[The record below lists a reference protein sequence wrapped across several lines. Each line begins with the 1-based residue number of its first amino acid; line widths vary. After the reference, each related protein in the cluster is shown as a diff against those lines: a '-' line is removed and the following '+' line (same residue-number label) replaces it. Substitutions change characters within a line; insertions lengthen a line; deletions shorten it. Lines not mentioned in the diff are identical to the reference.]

1 MITLVT
7 DQSNTNSKT
16 QKTEKERKKE
26 RKGGS
31 KLIIERVKCKQRKS
45 DGENPH
51 NIYEGTDGVNVHRQ
65 DIGSQIP

>member
-16 QKTEKERKKE
+16 QKTEKERK
-26 RKGGS
+26 GGG

-65 DIGSQIP
+65 DIGSQIPK